1 MPRQHFA
8 RYLSQVRPQIPP
20 AEPSDWKDFVLFS
33 LSEAG
38 AVCNSTPLGSIVT
51 TPLFSL
57 CFQLKTKNWF
67 QQQQQ
72 GRSELS
78 WAVSGGEYWA
88 VRASSI
94 ESPCGQRARAI
105 NNKYKE
111 LRPTTARTAK
121 YKIQIPSY
129 IIQWG
134 THARDGIRTHNSP
147 QLDILPL
154 EIK

>member
-8 RYLSQVRPQIPP
+8 RYLSQVRPQIPL
-20 AEPSDWKDFVLFS
+20 AEPAGWKDFVLFS

-72 GRSELS
+72 GRS
-78 WAVSGGEYWA
+78 VSGGEYWA

-94 ESPCGQRARAI
+94 ESPCGHRARAI

-111 LRPTTARTAK
+111 LRPTTASCAK

-134 THARDGIRTHNSP
+134 TRARNGIRTHNSP
-147 QLDILPL
+147 QLDILPRK
-154 EIK
+154 IK